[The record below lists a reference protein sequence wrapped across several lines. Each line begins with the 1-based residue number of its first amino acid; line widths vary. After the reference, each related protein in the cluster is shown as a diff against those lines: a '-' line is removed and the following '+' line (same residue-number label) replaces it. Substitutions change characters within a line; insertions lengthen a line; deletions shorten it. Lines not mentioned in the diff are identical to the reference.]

1 VIQKVPSATELAAAI
16 RSGKTTAS
24 GAVEDALNRISTFNP
39 TLNAFTRVFAEEAL
53 QLARE
58 VDGAIARGCDMGALA
73 GVPFAVKD
81 LFDVKGQITTA
92 GSIILSQAPAASCDA
107 VAVARLRDA
116 GGILVGTL
124 NMDEFAYGFVTQNR
138 HFGTTFNPH
147 DTTRFS
153 GGSSGGSAAAVAAG
167 MVALTL
173 GSDTNGSVR
182 VPSSLCGV
190 FGLRPTHDAIPL
202 DGVFP
207 FIDRL
212 DTVGPFARS
221 VEDLRTAFAVLS
233 GRPQASP
240 NGDTLRAARLD
251 GWFRNGADPG
261 GLAELDAAAQI
272 LGAHEFVNLPL
283 AALGRS
289 AGFLMTAFEGGRR
302 HLDNLRQRPMDFD
315 PATRDRLIAGAL
327 LPSEVLEDAE
337 RAAALSIDELNAALK
352 QFDVLIALA
361 TPSSAP
367 KITDGTLLLGEKVVP
382 ARANLGL
389 YAQPISLSG
398 VPVLT
403 VPLARPGRLPF
414 GVQLIAARGRESIL
428 FDAADRLVA
437 AGAVAFSW
445 PPLLEV
451 AA

>member
-1 VIQKVPSATELAAAI
+1 MSLMSSKGPRRAAGEKSEQKSQQTFYARPMMPSDKALFGIPCAI
-16 RSGKTTAS
+16 KDNILI
-24 GAVEDALNRISTFNP
+24 EDT
-39 TLNAFTRVFAEEAL
+39 V
-53 QLARE
+53 
-58 VDGAIARGCDMGALA
+58 
-73 GVPFAVKD
+73 
-81 LFDVKGQITTA
+81 TTA
-92 GSIILSQAPAASCDA
+92 GSKILENYRATYDA
-107 VAVARLRDA
+107 TVIKKLKSA
-116 GGILVGTL
+116 GAIFLGKT
-124 NMDEFAYGFVTQNR
+124 NCDEFAMGTSTENSA
-138 HFGTTFNPH
+138 FGPTRNPH
-147 DTTRFS
+147 NLERVP

-233 GRPQASP
+233 GTPQASP

-251 GWFRNGADPG
+251 GWFRNGADPE
-261 GLAELDAAAQI
+261 GLAEMDAAAAI
-272 LGAHEFVNLPL
+272 LGAMELVNLPL

-327 LPSEVLEDAE
+327 LHSEVLEDAE
-337 RAAALSIDELNAALK
+337 RAAAHSIDELNAALK
-352 QFDVLIALA
+352 QFDVLIAPA

-367 KITDGTLLLGEKVVP
+367 KIADGTLLLGEKVVP

-389 YAQPISLSG
+389 YAQPISLAG

-445 PPLLEV
+445 PPLPEV